1 MTKPAK
7 ARVKAAAVV
16 PNVPQSRSAVVE
28 AIAEIGRRQ
37 REVTRIQTE
46 MNDQM
51 AATKEKFETEAQ
63 PHVKAIEAL
72 QAGVQVYCEAHR
84 EELTLRGKNK
94 TVRFASG
101 EVKWRTTPPKVVI
114 GGVEAVMDTLR
125 RVGLGRFIRTK
136 DEISKEAILAEPE
149 IVAQVPGLRIE
160 QTEEFVIEPFEA
172 ELDGAP

>member
-16 PNVPQSRSAVVE
+16 PNVPQNREAVVA

-46 MNDQM
+46 MNDAM
-51 AATKEKFETEAQ
+51 AATKERFESNAQ
-63 PHVKAIEAL
+63 PHVAAIEQL
-72 QAGVQVYCEAHR
+72 RAGVQIYCEAHR
-84 EELTLRGKNK
+84 EELTLRGKTK
-94 TVRFASG
+94 TVMFPSG

-114 GGVEAVMDTLR
+114 KGVEAVMDALR
-125 RVGLGRFIRTK
+125 RTGLGRFIRTR
-136 DEISKEAILAEPE
+136 DEISKEAILEEPE

-172 ELDGAP
+172 ELDGVS